1 MFNQNGS
8 LHYEKSEL
16 EKEKPLVTKAKF
28 NGYINLTS
36 SQSCCPASTFK
47 TFI

>member
-16 EKEKPLVTKAKF
+16 EKKQNPQSQAKF
-28 NGYINLTS
+28 S
-36 SQSCCPASTFK
+36 S
-47 TFI
+47 